1 MTDIDQY
8 TSLKSVVSMALDQV
22 DKSIADFDKC
32 WVLGLRGLT
41 ELEFDVSG
49 QPETVQVIV
58 EANKIAYFPKGML
71 SWSKIGLMNDNG
83 DLNTLRINNA
93 ISTYGDN
100 SPNRLEMI
108 TSQVNTSVGDLI
120 TLPYFTNY
128 YYNGGCYQLYG
139 VGGGLVTYGEC
150 KVDEKNRVI
159 IFPPDFNYASVFVE
173 GIMMPTKDNDYQVLT
188 CMREAIIEWILW
200 KLKLGTRQD
209 FYAAAVAGRRRLP
222 KKRFVL
228 QSFNEVIRASESMK
242 LRS

>member
-1 MTDIDQY
+1 MTDIGQY
-8 TSLKSVVSMALDQV
+8 TSLKSAVAMALDEA
-22 DKSIADFDKC
+22 DKSGADFDKC

-49 QPETVQVIV
+49 QPETVQVMV
-58 EANKIAYFPKGML
+58 EANKTAYFPKGML
-71 SWSKIGLMNDNG
+71 SWSKIGLMDDNG
-83 DLNTLRINNA
+83 SLNTLKINNA
-93 ISTYGDN
+93 LSTYAGN
-100 SPNRLEMI
+100 NPNRLEKI
-108 TSQVNTSVGDLI
+108 TSQVNTSIGDLI

-159 IFPPDFNYASVFVE
+159 LFPPDFSYDSVFVE

-188 CMREAIIEWILW
+188 CMREAIIEFILW
-200 KLKLGTRQD
+200 KLKLKKRED

-228 QSFNEVIRASESMK
+228 QTFNQVIRESETFK